1 MKKNIF
7 GILVSLSL
15 LAFTFQTRAQQSQTP
30 DDVKGGADEIE
41 GWIVKRTAKGIVKIP
56 RKQKFRFEGSELEAE
71 GATPPTT
78 QFQPRLT
85 PRQASLL
92 PLRTSYKREIYES
105 AGMKLRTKG
114 DSAQ

>member
-1 MKKNIF
+1 MKNFVF
-7 GILVSLSL
+7 GFLISFSG
-15 LAFTFQTRAQQSQTP
+15 FTFALRAPAQEARTAE
-30 DDVKGGADEIE
+30 DVKGGADEIE

-92 PLRTSYKREIYES
+92 PLRTSYKREIFES